1 MRSLKLALAVM
12 AVVMIVSC
20 AWGLKWLVGSAD
32 GARWLMESVSRH
44 SQVRIAADRVE
55 GGLGGRLLLGGVRII
70 LPMQQVEVDR
80 LELAWKPLLLM
91 SGMLGVS
98 DLTLR
103 GVRIQDNTST
113 VTRPPDLLWPRP
125 AGLARLFDVRVAHL
139 QLQGVRYRRLQGAPL
154 ILNAVSGE
162 LAWQDQQLTITDL
175 KADAPDGRLSG
186 SILAGFHRPALI
198 ADLAAVPSLPLA
210 GLENIFLQL
219 RMSDGQQPEQL
230 AGRVVLIGN
239 SRLSGK
245 EQRLELTGEAGMT
258 RTSFNLRKLNLTAS
272 GVRGMITAEGNVNL
286 AALEPQLSLRIQTD
300 RLDLLP
306 LLKVSTDL
314 KGTLSLEGGLDR
326 YHGNLAF
333 TNRGKGW
340 RTAHVSADY
349 QGNAS
354 GIKLTSLAA
363 LLLDGTVQG
372 GLEADYSHGISL
384 RTQLKGRG
392 LNPARIAPDWTGVV
406 NFDLNGNLVRI
417 GQADQRGTLA
427 GSLLE
432 SRLHGQALTGGV
444 DADFSSDDLIVRR
457 LDLQGRGFTIHGTG
471 DLNRRLSV
479 TARVDNLSRLVPGTL
494 GKLRAEGWLAWRGQR
509 PSGAVTVQ
517 GSGLAMNNDVRMAGA
532 DLTARLEEGRDYPL
546 HVSGELRRVAWGRFQ
561 TDRVSLQGDGTTQ
574 DHRISAMVSTSGSAA
589 RLALSGGYAQ
599 GGWRGNVI
607 DFSGHDSVGPW
618 SLAAPAALAADGGHL
633 VLSLLS
639 LAGSG
644 AERLEL
650 AADVQGNPL
659 CGVVQSRWIGL
670 NLARGSEWLQ
680 DLKMTGASTGSMRLN
695 LLPGERLE
703 LSISASLQGTFTT
716 AGRSVTVQRGDL
728 TAAAGER
735 GLQGSLQLQMA
746 NGAALQA
753 KVSSAAPARLELP
766 GQGDI
771 SLELKELDLA
781 LLNSWLPADLRLDG
795 RLNGRAAGRLL
806 PGRRFELEGS
816 SAIGQGKLCW
826 ERPEGEVAF
835 ELSAVSSTWSW
846 RGEAL
851 RGSFTLDAAKTGQ
864 LRGSFQLPLSGRLPL
879 AVDSD
884 GAVQATLNGQLREN
898 GLLAALF
905 PDIVQESLAKLD
917 LDLKIG
923 GRWADPQ
930 PSGTFR
936 LSGAG
941 AYLPSAGIHVK
952 DVELTARLEK
962 NLLRVDSFRALSGAG
977 SIKGTARLQLAGA
990 RVAGFSGSLT
1000 GDRFQTIYFPELQVQ
1015 SSPELTFEGMPQ
1027 KLVVRGEL
1035 RLPEF
1040 SITGPPAK
1048 TAVTASSDVVL
1059 EGKPHVAAQRSPLE
1073 LDAQVRLLLG
1083 DRVFVKLEGIDA
1095 QLGGSIDLT
1104 MHSLDRVSSRGEIKV
1119 IKGRYQTYGVN
1130 LDIVRGRLFY
1140 PDSPVN
1146 QPTLD
1151 ILAVR
1156 TMGDVRAGVI
1166 VSGTLVKPFIKL
1178 YSEPAMP
1185 DVDILSYIVQGRPLG
1200 GGSTEQVG
1208 LMTRAAGML
1217 LSSSQST
1224 FLQDQIKS
1232 RLGLSTLEVQSGGQP
1247 STGYMGYKPIQVTP
1261 GGSTPVA
1268 QSGGVSQTMVTVGK
1282 YLTPELYFSYG
1293 RSIFTGG
1300 NLFLLRYD
1308 FFKNWQ
1314 IESQGGITAS
1324 GVDLYYKI
1332 EFK

>member
-1 MRSLKLALAVM
+1 MRPLKLALAIM
-12 AVVMIVSC
+12 AAVMIVSC
-20 AWGLKWLVGSAD
+20 AWGLKWLVGTED
-32 GARWLMESVSRH
+32 GIRWLMERVSRH
-44 SQVRIAADRVE
+44 SQVRIGADRVE
-55 GGLGGRLLLGGVRII
+55 GRLADRLLLGGVRIT
-70 LPMQQVEVDR
+70 LPMQQVEVDS
-80 LELAWKPLLLM
+80 LELSWKPLLLL
-91 SGMLGVS
+91 SGMLGIS

-103 GVRIQDNTST
+103 GVRVQDNSPT

-125 AGLARLFDVRVAHL
+125 AGLARLFDARVAHL
-139 QLQGVRYRRLQGAPL
+139 QLQGLRYRRLQGAAL

-162 LAWQDQQLTITDL
+162 LAWQDQQLIINDL

-186 SILAGFHRPALI
+186 SIRAGFQRPALS
-198 ADLAAVPSLPLA
+198 ADVAVVPSRPLA
-210 GLENIFLQL
+210 GLENISLQL

-230 AGRVVLIGN
+230 VGRVVLVS
-239 SRLSGK
+239 SRRVAGK
-245 EQRLELTGEAGMT
+245 EQRMELSGEAGMT
-258 RTSFNLRKLNLTAS
+258 RTVFNLRKLNLTAS
-272 GVRGMITAEGNVNL
+272 GLRGMITAEGNVNL

-306 LLKVSTDL
+306 LLKVPTDL
-314 KGTLSLEGGLDR
+314 KGTLSLEGGLSL
-326 YHGNLAF
+326 YHGKLAVA
-333 TNRGKGW
+333 NRGRDW

-354 GIKLTSLAA
+354 GIKLTSLTG
-363 LLLDGTVQG
+363 LLLDGTLQG
-372 GLEADYSHGISL
+372 GLEADWSHGISL

-392 LNPARIAPDWTGVV
+392 LNPAHIAPDWTGVV
-406 NFDLNGNLVRI
+406 NFDLNGSLIRI

-432 SRLHGQALTGGV
+432 SRLHGQSLTGGV
-444 DADFSSDDLIVRR
+444 DADFSAEDVIVRR
-457 LDLQGRGFTIHGTG
+457 LDLQGRGFTIHGAG
-471 DLNRRLSV
+471 ELNRRLSV
-479 TARVDNLSRLVPGTL
+479 MARVDDLSRLVPGTH
-494 GKLRAEGWLAWRGQR
+494 GEVRAEGWLAWRGQR
-509 PSGAVTVQ
+509 PSGAVTVH
-517 GSGLAMNNDVRMAGA
+517 GSVLAMDDARMAGA
-532 DLTARLEEGRDYPL
+532 DLTARLEEGRDYSL
-546 HVSGELRRVAWGRFQ
+546 LVSGELRQVAWGRFQ
-561 TDRVSLQGDGTTQ
+561 ADRLSLQGDGIAVN
-574 DHRISAMVSTSGSAA
+574 HRISVMVSTNGNTA

-599 GGWRGNVI
+599 GVWSGKVI
-607 DFSGHDSVGPW
+607 DFSGHDSVGSW
-618 SLAAPAALAADGGHL
+618 SLAAPAALTADGEHL
-633 VLSLLS
+633 ALSLLS
-639 LAGSG
+639 LTGSG

-650 AADVQGNPL
+650 AADLRGNPL
-659 CGVVQSRWIGL
+659 RGVVHSRWIGL

-680 DLKMTGASTGSMRLN
+680 DLKMSGASTGSMRLN

-703 LSISASLQGTFTT
+703 LSSAASLQGTFTT

-728 TAAAGER
+728 TATAGER
-735 GLQGSLQLQMA
+735 GLQGSVQLQLA

-753 KVSSAAPARLELP
+753 KIASAAPARLELP
-766 GQGDI
+766 DQGVI

-781 LLNSWLPADLRLDG
+781 LLKPWLPADLRLDG

-806 PGRRFELEGS
+806 PGQRFELEGS
-816 SAIGQGKLCW
+816 SAIGQGKLRW
-826 ERPEGEVAF
+826 ERPEGELSV
-835 ELSAVSSTWSW
+835 ELSSASSTWNW

-851 RGSFTLDAAKTGQ
+851 RGSFVLDAAKTGQ
-864 LRGSFQLPLSGRLPL
+864 LRGSFQLPLAGRLPL
-879 AVDSD
+879 AVNSE
-884 GAVQATLNGQLREN
+884 GAVQATLNGQLQEN

-905 PDIVQESLAKLD
+905 PDILQESLAKLD

-930 PSGTFR
+930 PFGTLR

-962 NLLRVDSFRALSGAG
+962 NLLLIDSFRALSGAG
-977 SIKGTARLQLAGA
+977 SITGTAQLRLAGA
-990 RVAGFSGSLT
+990 RVAGFSGTLK
-1000 GDRFQTIYFPELQVQ
+1000 GDRFQTVYFPEFQVQ
-1015 SSPELTFEGMPQ
+1015 CSPQLTFEGTPQ

-1035 RLPEF
+1035 HLPEF

-1048 TAVTASSDVVL
+1048 KAVTASGDVIL
-1059 EGKPHVAAQRSPLE
+1059 EGKPRVAAKRLPWE
-1073 LDAQVRLLLG
+1073 LDAQVRLVLG
-1083 DRVFVKLEGIDA
+1083 ERVFVKLEGIDA

-1130 LDIVRGRLFY
+1130 LEIVRGRLFY
-1140 PDSPVN
+1140 PDSPLN
-1146 QPTLD
+1146 QPTMD

-1166 VSGTLVKPFIKL
+1166 VSGTLEKPLIKL

-1185 DVDILSYIVQGRPLG
+1185 DVDILSYVVQGRPLG
-1200 GGSTEQVG
+1200 GGSTEQVDM
-1208 LMTRAAGML
+1208 MTRAAGML
-1217 LSSSQST
+1217 LSSSQSRV
-1224 FLQDQIKS
+1224 LQDQIKS
-1232 RLGLSTLEVQSGGQP
+1232 RLGLSTLEVQSGGRP
-1247 STGYMGYKPIQVTP
+1247 SAGYMGYKPIQVTP
-1261 GGSTPVA
+1261 GGSTPVV

-1308 FFKNWQ
+1308 FFKKWQ
-1314 IESQGGITAS
+1314 IETQSGINAS